1 MPELPDV
8 VVYIEAL
15 ERRILGHVLERIEI
29 AGPFLL
35 RTATPPI
42 DSAQNRK
49 VIAIR
54 RLGKRIAIGLGAC
67 ASDGGASGGQALSD
81 AKQLIAPDQI
91 WLVFHLMIAGRL
103 HWSQRKVTP
112 DEHPTNRKSGT
123 PWGPLGRRT
132 LAAFHFD
139 SGTLTLTEAG
149 TRKRASLHLLH
160 GEAELVQL
168 DRGGIDVLSTSAEQ
182 FAAVLTGSN
191 HTLKRALTDPR
202 FFSGIG
208 NAYSDEILH
217 RAQLSPVALTQR
229 LSGEEVNRLY
239 RATRETLTEWIE
251 RLRAESGDKTAA
263 NVVVVDYESN
273 LALLEP
279 SDKKFLD
286 GLTPLQL
293 ALDTVVG
300 DRLAALQL
308 ESTGALVLTEGLVT
322 TIQMTRYPADIGQF
336 LTYRVSMSLQYRDN
350 SYTVPL
356 VKNNKLAALLLRYD
370 QRTQVVD
377 AIPAPIIAHFLKDA
391 EKEPYEGFPS
401 AGFGFFP
408 TRDPQLRKFA
418 EQTGKPAGV
427 YVTSVDPNSPAAK
440 AGLEVGDTVSGIGNS
455 EIDQNGNYV
464 DPLYGK
470 IEFTN
475 LVTAKAFAGDSLPLH
490 IQRAGKPMQLELVLG
505 HRNANDYVIPPYS
518 LDRAPLYYVL
528 GGLIFE
534 ELSRQYL
541 REWGANWMKDA
552 PQRLVYKD
560 RFQSELYPE
569 GNRRVVVLTQ
579 VLPANTTI
587 GYDEVAYLT
596 VRKVNGKEVKSL
608 AELANAV
615 KEPAD
620 GFITIETEEDP
631 KQIALEAK
639 QVEAEAEAL
648 KQNYGLPALQRLE

>member
-1 MPELPDV
+1 MKAPGLH
-8 VVYIEAL
+8 IAL
-15 ERRILGHVLERIEI
+15 L
-29 AGPFLL
+29 AGMAL
-35 RTATPPI
+35 AT
-42 DSAQNRK
+42 
-49 VIAIR
+49 
-54 RLGKRIAIGLGAC
+54 
-67 ASDGGASGGQALSD
+67 
-81 AKQLIAPDQI
+81 
-91 WLVFHLMIAGRL
+91 
-103 HWSQRKVTP
+103 
-112 DEHPTNRKSGT
+112 
-123 PWGPLGRRT
+123 
-132 LAAFHFD
+132 
-139 SGTLTLTEAG
+139 
-149 TRKRASLHLLH
+149 
-160 GEAELVQL
+160 
-168 DRGGIDVLSTSAEQ
+168 TS
-182 FAAVLTGSN
+182 FAAPPRGPETVVKPKEISLVRVNVTGQPYDFIRPWQKKAPFS
-191 HTLKRALTDPR
+191 KRAL
-202 FFSGIG
+202 G
-208 NAYSDEILH
+208 A
-217 RAQLSPVALTQR
+217 V
-229 LSGEEVNRLY
+229 LSGGRVLVTADLVANQNYVELE
-239 RATRETLTEWIE
+239 
-251 RLRAESGDKTAA
+251 RAESGDKNAA
-263 NVVVVDYESN
+263 TVVVVDYESN

-279 SDKKFLD
+279 TDKKFLD

-322 TIQMTRYPADIGQF
+322 TIHMTRYPADLGQF

-356 VKNNKLAALLLRYD
+356 VKNNKLAALLLRFD

-391 EKEPYEGFPS
+391 EKQPYQGFPS

-427 YVTSVDPNSPAAK
+427 YVTSVDPGSPAAK
-440 AGLEVGDTVSGIGNS
+440 AGLQVGDIVVGIGNN

-475 LVTAKAFAGDSLPLH
+475 LVTAKAFAGDTLQLH
-490 IQRAGKPMQLELVLG
+490 LQRAGQPMQIDLLLT
-505 HRNANDYVIPPYS
+505 HRNANEYVIPPYV

-560 RFQSELYPE
+560 RFQSELYPD

-587 GYDEVAYLT
+587 GYDDVAYLT

-608 AELANAV
+608 GDVVEAV
-615 KEPAD
+615 KQPVD

-631 KQIALEAK
+631 KQIALDAR

-648 KQNYGLPALQRLE
+648 KQNYGLPSLQRLE

>member
-1 MPELPDV
+1 MRAV
-8 VVYIEAL
+8 RFHI
-15 ERRILGHVLERIEI
+15 ILLAGI
-29 AGPFLL
+29 A
-35 RTATPPI
+35 
-42 DSAQNRK
+42 
-49 VIAIR
+49 
-54 RLGKRIAIGLGAC
+54 
-67 ASDGGASGGQALSD
+67 
-81 AKQLIAPDQI
+81 
-91 WLVFHLMIAGRL
+91 
-103 HWSQRKVTP
+103 WSIT
-112 DEHPTNRKSGT
+112 
-123 PWGPLGRRT
+123 T
-132 LAAFHFD
+132 LAATK
-139 SGTLTLTEAG
+139 GPETVVKPKEL
-149 TRKRASLHLLH
+149 SL
-160 GEAELVQL
+160 V
-168 DRGGIDVLSTSAEQ
+168 RVN
-182 FAAVLTGSN
+182 VTGQPYDFVRPWQKKAPFS
-191 HTLKRALTDPR
+191 KRAL
-202 FFSGIG
+202 G
-208 NAYSDEILH
+208 A
-217 RAQLSPVALTQR
+217 V
-229 LSGEEVNRLY
+229 LSGGRVLVTADLVANQNYVELE
-239 RATRETLTEWIE
+239 
-251 RLRAESGDKTAA
+251 RAESGDKSAA

-279 SDKKFLD
+279 ADKKFLD

-322 TIQMTRYPADIGQF
+322 TIQMTRYPADLGQF

-356 VKNNKLAALLLRYD
+356 VKNNKLAALLLRFD

-391 EKEPYEGFPS
+391 EKQPYQGFPS

-440 AGLEVGDTVSGIGNS
+440 AGLQVGDIVVGIGNN

-475 LVTAKAFAGDSLPLH
+475 LVTAKAFAGETLPIHL
-490 IQRAGKPMQLELVLG
+490 QRAGKPMQLDLLLT
-505 HRNANDYVIPPYS
+505 HRNAEEYVIPPYS

-560 RFQSELYPE
+560 RFQSELYPD
-569 GNRRVVVLTQ
+569 GNQRVVVLTQ

-587 GYDEVAYLT
+587 GYDDVAYVT

-608 AELANAV
+608 ADVVQAV
-615 KEPAD
+615 KQPQD

-631 KQIALEAK
+631 KQIALDAK
-639 QVEAEAEAL
+639 QVEADAEAL
-648 KQNYGLPALQRLE
+648 KQNYGLPSLQRLE

>member
-1 MPELPDV
+1 MKALP
-8 VVYIEAL
+8 
-15 ERRILGHVLERIEI
+15 H
-29 AGPFLL
+29 LL
-35 RTATPPI
+35 F
-42 DSAQNRK
+42 
-49 VIAIR
+49 VI
-54 RLGKRIAIGLGAC
+54 C
-67 ASDGGASGGQALSD
+67 
-81 AKQLIAPDQI
+81 
-91 WLVFHLMIAGRL
+91 
-103 HWSQRKVTP
+103 
-112 DEHPTNRKSGT
+112 
-123 PWGPLGRRT
+123 
-132 LAAFHFD
+132 LAAPLTSPAATKGPETVVKPKELSLVRVNVTGQPFD
-139 SGTLTLTEAG
+139 FVRPWQKKAPFS
-149 TRKRASLHLLH
+149 
-160 GEAELVQL
+160 
-168 DRGGIDVLSTSAEQ
+168 
-182 FAAVLTGSN
+182 
-191 HTLKRALTDPR
+191 KRALGAVLPQGRVLVTAD
-202 FFSGIG
+202 
-208 NAYSDEILH
+208 L
-217 RAQLSPVALTQR
+217 VANQNYVEL
-229 LSGEEVNRLY
+229 E
-239 RATRETLTEWIE
+239 
-251 RLRAESGDKTAA
+251 RAESGDKTAA
-263 NVVVVDYESN
+263 NVIVVDYESN

-279 SDKKFLD
+279 SDKRFLD

-300 DRLAALQL
+300 DRVAALQL

-336 LTYRVSMSLQYRDN
+336 LTYRVSMPLQYRDN

-391 EKEPYEGFPS
+391 EKEPYEGFPA

-418 EQTGKPAGV
+418 EQTGKPGGV
-427 YVTSVDPNSPAAK
+427 YVTSVDPNSPAAT
-440 AGLEVGDTVSGIGNS
+440 AGLQVGDIVLSIGNN

-475 LVTAKAFAGDSLPLH
+475 LITAKAFAGDSLPVHL
-490 IQRAGKPMQLELVLG
+490 QRAGKLMQLDLRLA
-505 HRNANDYVIPPYS
+505 HRNANDYVIPPYV
-518 LDRAPLYYVL
+518 LDRPPLYFVL
-528 GGLIFE
+528 GGMIFE

-560 RFQSELYPE
+560 RFQGELYPE

-608 AELANAV
+608 AELAAAV
-615 KEPAD
+615 KQPVGE
-620 GFITIETEEDP
+620 FITIETEEDP
-631 KQIALEAK
+631 KQIALDAK
-639 QVEAEAEAL
+639 QVESEAEAL
-648 KQNYGLPALQRLE
+648 KQNYGLPSLQRLE